1 MYKRL
6 RVILSQDAFITQAG
20 PDQINVASNNEIS
33 RRSGFGTWPGDAIVS
48 LAPNHRAIFLLS
60 LGLFI
65 AACAVFFAGSM
76 GYSAQ
81 PELQAGETIGPQ
93 NWGRVKG
100 MVGENLLN
108 RIKQGYSFQIKNNP
122 VIGPPREYVAA
133 SAQYAGQVKLG
144 PRGEL
149 FNYTAGQPF
158 PNIDTNDPQAGLKM
172 AWNFYWR
179 WIGDD
184 YKTGG
189 GTGQGK
195 IIRYAIE
202 RDGSERRADVLHH
215 SIKARGRV
223 SLSADA
229 LLPGYEHIDWMQLRA
244 DEYPRDTSGTTTLEI
259 RYASPDREDDL
270 YRYVPSI
277 RRVRRAPPIQRC
289 ATIAPSEFNFDDINS
304 FGGKIT
310 DFNYRL
316 LGRFK
321 MLGNFVQDQIPFARR
336 PGDYLPSNEGWSVVD
351 SYALEITPKDRSYC
365 YPKKVIY
372 IDPVNYEAFWTMIW
386 DGGGNYWKEQFAF
399 RSPVKL
405 PDGQEVLS
413 VGTVVIAN
421 LKNGRSTLV
430 DAVRVYNQGYQP
442 SLFTLATLQTVMR
455 GGTIR

>member
-1 MYKRL
+1 MNMAPNKEYSRL
-6 RVILSQDAFITQAG
+6 SGRKKGRGATIGSAAPNQRVIFSAALGLLIAG
-20 PDQINVASNNEIS
+20 CVALFPVSLCHSVEPDLK
-33 RRSGFGTWPGDAIVS
+33 PGD
-48 LAPNHRAIFLLS
+48 
-60 LGLFI
+60 
-65 AACAVFFAGSM
+65 
-76 GYSAQ
+76 
-81 PELQAGETIGPQ
+81 TIGPD
-93 NWGRVKG
+93 NWARVKG

-108 RIKQGYSFQIKNNP
+108 RIKGGYSFQIKNNRT
-122 VIGPPREYVAA
+122 IGPPREYVAA
-133 SAQYAGQVKLG
+133 TAKYAGQVKLG
-144 PRGEL
+144 PKGEL
-149 FNYTAGQPF
+149 LNYTAGQPF
-158 PNIDTNDPQAGLKM
+158 PDVDSSDPQAGLKM

-202 RDGSERRADVLHH
+202 KDGSERRADVLHH
-215 SIKARGRV
+215 TIKTRGRV
-223 SLSADA
+223 SLGPEAV
-229 LLPGYEHIDWMQLRA
+229 LPGYEHIDWMQLRA

-259 RYASPDREDDL
+259 RYASPEREDDL
-270 YRYVPSI
+270 YIYVPSI

-289 ATIAPSEFNFDDINS
+289 ATLAPSEFNFDDINS

-321 MLGNFVQDQIPFARR
+321 MLGNFGQDQIPFARR
-336 PGDYLPSNEGWSVVD
+336 PGDYLPSKESWSVVD
-351 SYALEITPKDRSYC
+351 TYALEITPKDRSYC

-372 IDPVNYEAFWTMIW
+372 FDPVNYEALWTMIW
-386 DGGGNYWKEQFAF
+386 DGSGNYWKEQFAL
-399 RSPVKL
+399 RSRVKT

-413 VGTVVIAN
+413 VGTVGIVN